1 MSKTKRFMNQLG
13 TNLLALAVCFASAD
27 VLRAADHGDTPT
39 LINANRRDALLTD
52 YHVFTRDG
60 KLVLSVCMNPAIPP
74 EATSYTFASDLVV
87 KIVINKSTPV
97 SFDNAGD
104 LATYGGTILDNSRLR
119 KSDIELTFTFANPAA
134 PLFKTKGLPLSRM
147 NEVRQFYGLRD
158 DPFIRGP
165 RQGRN
170 VAAIVVDM
178 PLDMVTPAGSTILT
192 WVTSQ
197 VPSLGG
203 PFQDMAGRALRSMFP
218 ENDQMNSLE
227 PWQHATVLGLVPDV
241 VIFDTSRPVAYP
253 NGRELAEDVVDI
265 VADPRV
271 LMNDAPFPA
280 TNDLPFL
287 AEFPYL
293 SPPHSPPA
301 NSASPKSHPAE
312 DHAIMIGQESSDS
325 AARNGH

>member
-1 MSKTKRFMNQLG
+1 MRNVNQFG
-13 TNLLALAVCFASAD
+13 KSLLALVVCFASAG

-52 YHVFTRDG
+52 YHVFIRDG

-97 SFDNAGD
+97 SFDNPSD
-104 LATYGGTILDNSRLR
+104 LTTYGGTILDLSKVR
-119 KSDIELTFTFANPAA
+119 KSDVELTFTFANPAA
-134 PLFKTKGLPLSRM
+134 PLFKTKGLPLARM
-147 NEVRQFYGLRD
+147 NEVRRFYGLRD

-178 PLDMVTPAGSTILT
+178 PLDMVAPAGGTILT
-192 WVTSQ
+192 WATSQ
-197 VPSLGG
+197 VPSLSG

-218 ENDQMNSLE
+218 ENDPMNSLE

-253 NGRELAEDVVDI
+253 NGRELADDVVDI

-301 NSASPKSHPAE
+301 NAE
-312 DHAIMIGQESSDS
+312 STDADHSKDRGIMIEQESTDQ
-325 AARNGH
+325 ALRNDR

>member
-1 MSKTKRFMNQLG
+1 MRFLNLFG
-13 TNLLALAVCFASAD
+13 KSLLALAVCLSSAN

-39 LINANRRDALLTD
+39 LVNANRRDALITD

-60 KLVLSVCMNPAIPP
+60 RLVLSVCMNPAIPP

-227 PWQHATVLGLVPDV
+227 PWQHASVLGLVPDV

-293 SPPHSPPA
+293 SPPHAPPA

-312 DHAIMIGQESSDS
+312 DPAIMIGQESSDS
-325 AARNGH
+325 AARNDH